1 MPKNDIILSCES
13 ITVLMQKL
21 CYYFIVFLISPAI
34 FSAPPEVSDI
44 EGRVESAFGSVERN
58 REGNIIGI
66 DLARGRASATDDLLQ
81 AALSVPHLKRFRF
94 VGGSATAESL
104 SGLIKQRDLEELY
117 LQDVPIHDADWKPL
131 LDGHPKLTRLTLRR
145 LPNLSATELGAL
157 PRRIPALHNLVL
169 IDMALTGDA
178 LAEIAKSEVLAAL
191 DVRNCSRLTA
201 SDYRCLTSMPRLADL
216 KIGGFGITDDV
227 LMEIAPC
234 RSLRGLTVDDALITP
249 TGLEKFTANFTSA
262 EKLETLVFSRNSAL
276 FDDSLVSLKKFPNLK
291 RLTVNG
297 MMITGSFLE
306 HIAEDEGTRPK
317 LQRLSLRKAFLSE
330 EGAAALKKYPEL
342 RILDLSGVALTP
354 ELIEIIVSLNF
365 LEELDAA
372 DCGLD
377 DDAFQRLKSL
387 PSLKRLAK

>member
-1 MPKNDIILSCES
+1 MPRF
-13 ITVLMQKL
+13 

-44 EGRVESAFGSVERN
+44 EKRVEAAFGNVERN
-58 REGNIIGI
+58 REGEIIGF
-66 DLARGRASATDDLLQ
+66 DLARDRASATDDLLQ

-94 VGGSATAESL
+94 AGGSATAESL
-104 SGLIKQRDLEELY
+104 SGLIKQRELEELY
-117 LQDVPIHDADWKPL
+117 LQDIPLGDADWHPI

-145 LPNLSATELGAL
+145 FPNLSGAELGAL
-157 PRRIPALHNLVL
+157 PKRLPALRNLAL

-178 LAEIAKSEVLAAL
+178 LAEIAKSETLTAL
-191 DVRNCSRLTA
+191 DVRNCSRLTTG
-201 SDYRCLTSMPRLADL
+201 DYRWLTSMPKLVDL

-234 RSLRGLTVDDALITP
+234 QLLRGLTIDDALITP
-249 TGLEKFTANFTSA
+249 TGLEKFTANFASA

-276 FDDSLVSLKKFPNLK
+276 FDDALVSLKKFPNLK

-297 MMITGSFLE
+297 MMVTGSFLE
-306 HIAEDEGTRPK
+306 RLAEDEETRPK

-342 RILDLSGVALTP
+342 RILDISGVALTP
-354 ELIEIIVSLNF
+354 ELIDIITSLEF
-365 LEELDAA
+365 LEELDAV

-377 DDAFQRLKSL
+377 DATQPLMK
-387 PSLKRLAK
+387 K